1 MISALLDGT
10 PLLGRRTGIGRY
22 TQNLLGALTER
33 DDVAVSATA
42 FTARGWRTVRTSVPA
57 GVRTRAVPV
66 PARALRALWTRFEFP
81 SVGLLGGRSDVF
93 HGTNFILPP
102 TGRAGGVLTIHD
114 LAYLSNSDTVDTTS
128 RSLLDLVPR
137 GLRRAA
143 AVCTP
148 TRSVAEQIVEAYGP
162 AVPDVVV
169 TPLGVD
175 EHWFSADP
183 SIADH
188 PSIPADYFLF
198 VGTREPRKD
207 LATLLTA
214 YALFRHDWG
223 STGARDVEGGPPSLL
238 LVGPSGWGADQE
250 PAAGVAIRDF
260 SPTSE
265 LRSIVAGARAL
276 VMPSRDEG
284 FGLPALEGLAAELED
299 VAFEARTLADGS
311 VETALGDSPVV
322 IREKVHRSVPMSLD
336 DALYEMELVG
346 HDFYLFV
353 DIDSGRPSVAY
364 RRRGWSYGVIKLEA
378 AVGAPSPE
386 PPLHSTV

>member
-22 TQNLLGALTER
+22 TQNLLGALAGR
-33 DDVAVSATA
+33 DDIAVSATA
-42 FTARGWRTVRTSVPA
+42 FTARGWRTLRSSVPP

-66 PARALRALWTRFEFP
+66 PARALRAVWTRFEFP
-81 SVGLLGGRSDVF
+81 PVGLLGGRSDIF

-128 RSLLDLVPR
+128 RALVDLVPR

-148 TRSVAEQIVEAYGP
+148 TRSVAEQIIEAYGP
-162 AVPDVVV
+162 SVADVVV

-183 SIADH
+183 SVADH

-207 LATLLTA
+207 LATLSAA
-214 YALFRHDWG
+214 YGLLRNELGDDAPALVL
-223 STGARDVEGGPPSLL
+223 AGPE
-238 LVGPSGWGADQE
+238 GWGAQQRPE
-250 PAAGVAIRDF
+250 PGVLIVGF
-260 SPTSE
+260 QPQPE

-284 FGLPALEGLAAELED
+284 FGLPVLEAMACGTRVIISAVPALLEVAGGHADVFPIGDVDALRATLLAATRSDADDGRQSRIEH
-299 VAFEARTLADGS
+299 ARTWTWQACAAA
-311 VETALGDSPVV
+311 TA
-322 IREKVHRSVPMSLD
+322 R
-336 DALYEMELVG
+336 
-346 HDFYLFV
+346 
-353 DIDSGRPSVAY
+353 AY
-364 RRRGWSYGVIKLEA
+364 RIA
-378 AVGAPSPE
+378 AS
-386 PPLHSTV
+386 